1 MVFGRKKKET
11 EAEVEQENDLALA
24 YGAPEV
30 DGENDD
36 AESVPPPP
44 PNADAKDGQE
54 ESLTDDGESV
64 EANEYKYASTAGDD
78 DEKEEDPHARKK
90 LAVIACCVLSFIIFL
105 SLSINLGVVRK
116 QSKNVA
122 SLSEANSQENGS
134 VESPIAEVTQSPT
147 ELEAE
152 FTLEP
157 TLELT
162 VDPTLYA
169 TGDFAVVDV
178 EPPSE
183 EEVDVGTVAPSAGG
197 TQGFTP
203 DDSEWGT
210 SEIDV
215 SCSGGD
221 VISVTSSCQNGAGF
235 AELTFCSFIDSQF
248 WEWIVFPETYTPPGR
263 GWGWMTE
270 IATRQFAD
278 LPNGSYS
285 MSVFGNGD
293 QDLAQYPTVSS
304 TEFTISC

>member
-1 MVFGRKKKET
+1 MVFGRKKKEK
-11 EAEVEQENDLALA
+11 EAEVEQENDLALT

-64 EANEYKYASTAGDD
+64 EANEYKYESTAGDD

-116 QSKNVA
+116 QSKNAA
-122 SLSEANSQENGS
+122 SLSEANSQENSS
-134 VESPIAEVTQSPT
+134 VESPIAEVTSSPT
-147 ELEAE
+147 ELVEDV
-152 FTLEP
+152 TLEP
-157 TLELT
+157 ILELT
-162 VDPTLYA
+162 VDPTLDPS
-169 TGDFAVVDV
+169 GDLVVDI

-183 EEVDVGTVAPSAGG
+183 EEVDVGSFAPSAGG

-203 DDSEWGT
+203 DDTEWGT

-215 SCSGGD
+215 SCPGGD

-235 AELTFCSFIDSQF
+235 AELTFCSSIDSQF
-248 WEWIVFPETYTPPGR
+248 WEWIIFPETYTPPGR
-263 GWGWMTE
+263 GWGWVTE
-270 IATRQFAD
+270 IATREFAD
-278 LPNGSYS
+278 LPNGSYT
-285 MSVFGNGD
+285 MTVFGNGD